1 MRLAKDGLPSE
12 HAEQVAFIQWF
23 RYAYPRIK
31 IIAIPNGACTNP
43 VAGRRFKEEG
53 RESGVPDLYIPEWDV
68 WVEMKRVNW
77 KEPKNPKEGTTAFN
91 QKIWQAYLRGQCE
104 ATVFVC
110 RGFEDARMHIV
121 DFVKKYQQQKMEQE
135 NVNFNEKSR

>member
-12 HAEQVAFIQWF
+12 HQEQVAFIQWF
-23 RYAYPRIK
+23 RYTYRGVK

-43 VAGRRFKEEG
+43 VAGRRFKAEG

-68 WVEMKRVNW
+68 WIEMKRVNW
-77 KEPKNPKEGTTAFN
+77 REPKSPKEGTTAFN
-91 QKIWQAYLRGQCE
+91 QKVWQAYLRDKCG

-110 RGFEDARMHIV
+110 RGFEDARRQIV
-121 DFVKKYQQQKMEQE
+121 DFVGKGFK
-135 NVNFNEKSR
+135 